1 MLKVLLLVPLL
12 VSSSSAAVARGA
24 DQHAD
29 TVATKPH
36 LIMALTDDLG
46 WNYPGYHN
54 PEVISPTLDQLA
66 NEGVRL
72 ESHYTY
78 KYCAPTRGSFLTG
91 RFPYHLAATRCNL
104 IPSSIPE
111 GTNLG
116 YTMLPKLLAAQG
128 YISHHVG
135 KWHQGFHTPDYTPVA
150 RGFNT
155 SYGFLQGGEDHYTH
169 WCGAAQADCHIPG
182 GDGGWTKAGA
192 WDLWSQSVDDFPGH
206 PVLGIN
212 GSVGDDATYSGYIF
226 TKRVVDI
233 VRAHAE
239 AFAGSAAAA
248 PLHIY
253 WALHNT
259 HAPIEAPPRFVS
271 LYSHFN
277 DPKKETFTAMV
288 SVVDESVKNV
298 TSALKATGLWDST
311 VFVWTTDNGSPVQAG
326 GSNHPLREIPSIHLR
341 ASGNLIFVAWMRA
354 RWRKRA

>member
-1 MLKVLLLVPLL
+1 MTNNPLVKGPR
-12 VSSSSAAVARGA
+12 VAELQA
-24 DQHAD
+24 
-29 TVATKPH
+29 
-36 LIMALTDDLG
+36 
-46 WNYPGYHN
+46 
-54 PEVISPTLDQLA
+54 
-66 NEGVRL
+66 EGLYLSR
-72 ESHYTY
+72 HYVY
-78 KYCAPTRGSFLTG
+78 KFCSPTRGSFLSARYPFRLGNTKSN
-91 RFPYHLAATRCNL
+91 F
-104 IPSSIPE
+104 IPWSRPDGLE
-111 GTNLG
+111 LG
-116 YTMLPKLLAAQG
+116 FDTLPLRLKKLQ
-128 YISHHVG
+128 YNTHHVG

-341 ASGNLIFVAWMRA
+341 ASGNLIFVPWMRA